1 LFQFGGRG
9 TDAAHQKAQQCPT
22 PREDE
27 LSNLHGRE
35 PVVVDPQERRVFGA
49 RCSEFHESTG
59 IQRQKAEDPIHAGRL

>member
-1 LFQFGGRG
+1 
-9 TDAAHQKAQQCPT
+9 
-22 PREDE
+22 